1 MKTSDM
7 RAKARAIF
15 GSAVAEPM
23 PNQPNGAKALQQRA
37 NARPIPTYKVGG
49 VVKKPMPAASAASG
63 NRMAKQEAD
72 EMRFM
77 DMMDK
82 KKKSAMPSP
91 AASAAS
97 GNRMAREEGA
107 EMRKMKMAKGG
118 KLPDLT
124 GDGKVTR
131 ADVLKGRGVKGF
143 SKGGMEKG
151 GMPKGAS
158 KNKGPVRKY
167 GEGGLPMGQ
176 ATAAYGAR
184 LREEVKRG
192 NMTNAQ
198 AQALHNANIKNK
210 MAEMARRTAGRELPT
225 QTGAQQAA
233 AAYRDTGARLNEQVK
248 AGQITPQQA
257 TAMARP
263 AFMATT
269 KNSPI
274 VQSTM
279 AQAAVPPLQRAKG
292 GKVQTSSDT
301 ARKLASEM
309 GGMKKGGKVKP
320 VELDMKMLEEMSR
333 PKMSL
338 PNLESKVA
346 EARNLNTVRAK
357 ETSDATKKQ
366 SFKEAFAEARR
377 DQGANG
383 VFTWRGNTYNTK
395 MAGETSKAAPARA
408 AAPARGG
415 PPAAAAPTTSGMSDV
430 EIRNFTKGLNAD
442 ADSSIAAANPTRA
455 AAAPVKPRVGLRNTE
470 LGSYFADILDKERA
484 RNAESNKKLVER
496 YNSEGRPRLA
506 KAVSFLSGA
515 EYAKGGKV
523 KEAKPKNG
531 LAVMIAI
538 GKPMKPAKKMNGGP
552 MAERSTDMESSKV
565 TRNMAM
571 GGDPMG
577 YMDGGAPMGYAAGG
591 AGKTRKGQAPI
602 KKAQGGA
609 AKVRKGM
616 MTPEG
621 DIINAM
627 NKMRGK

>member
-1 MKTSDM
+1 MKMTDL

-15 GSAVAEPM
+15 GPAFAEPM

-49 VVKKPMPAASAASG
+49 PVKKPMPTPAASAASG
-63 NRMAKQEAD
+63 NRMSREEAD

-77 DMMDK
+77 EMMEK
-82 KKKSAMPSP
+82 KKRPSMPSP

-107 EMRKMKMAKGG
+107 EMRKMKMKDGG

-143 SKGGMEKG
+143 
-151 GMPKGAS
+151 
-158 KNKGPVRKY
+158 
-167 GEGGLPMGQ
+167 
-176 ATAAYGAR
+176 
-184 LREEVKRG
+184 
-192 NMTNAQ
+192 
-198 AQALHNANIKNK
+198 
-210 MAEMARRTAGRELPT
+210 
-225 QTGAQQAA
+225 
-233 AAYRDTGARLNEQVK
+233 
-248 AGQITPQQA
+248 
-257 TAMARP
+257 
-263 AFMATT
+263 
-269 KNSPI
+269 
-274 VQSTM
+274 
-279 AQAAVPPLQRAKG
+279 AKG
-292 GKVQTSSDT
+292 GVQTSSDT

-333 PKMSL
+333 PRAPL
-338 PNLESKVA
+338 PNLENRVA

-357 ETSDATKKQ
+357 ETSDAAKSK

-377 DQGANG
+377 DQGPNG

-395 MAGETSKAAPARA
+395 MAGETSKGAPARA
-408 AAPARGG
+408 AAPAPTRAATA
-415 PPAAAAPTTSGMSDV
+415 PTPTPAAAAPASRPAATPTPTPTPTAARAAPASSSMSSV
-430 EIRNFTKGLNAD
+430 IRNLDSGFDLD
-442 ADSSIAAANPTRA
+442 ALAKKKMAESKDSFFNSPMNIEQAREAVRAEAEMQRRRSANRAQVEKSKASLAAGRKANP
-455 AAAPVKPRVGLRNTE
+455 
-470 LGSYFADILDKERA
+470 D
-484 RNAESNKKLVER
+484 LVSR
-496 YNSEGRPRLA
+496 FVDMTMNPGY
-506 KAVSFLSGA
+506 K
-515 EYAKGGKV
+515 KGGKV
-523 KEAKPKNG
+523 KEPKPKDG

-552 MAERSTDMESSKV
+552 MAAGSMDREASKV
-565 TRNMAM
+565 TREMAM

-577 YMDGGAPMGYAAGG
+577 YMGGGSPMGYAAGG

>member
-1 MKTSDM
+1 MKMTDL

-15 GSAVAEPM
+15 GPAFAEPM

-49 VVKKPMPAASAASG
+49 VVKKPMPTPGESMKSG
-63 NRMAKQEAD
+63 NRMSKQEGD

-77 DMMDK
+77 DMMEK
-82 KKKSAMPSP
+82 KKRPMPTP
-91 AASAAS
+91 AESVKS

-107 EMRKMKMAKGG
+107 EMKKMKMK
-118 KLPDLT
+118 T
-124 GDGKVTR
+124 
-131 ADVLKGRGVKGF
+131 
-143 SKGGMEKG
+143 
-151 GMPKGAS
+151 
-158 KNKGPVRKY
+158 
-167 GEGGLPMGQ
+167 
-176 ATAAYGAR
+176 
-184 LREEVKRG
+184 
-192 NMTNAQ
+192 
-198 AQALHNANIKNK
+198 
-210 MAEMARRTAGRELPT
+210 
-225 QTGAQQAA
+225 
-233 AAYRDTGARLNEQVK
+233 
-248 AGQITPQQA
+248 
-257 TAMARP
+257 
-263 AFMATT
+263 
-269 KNSPI
+269 
-274 VQSTM
+274 
-279 AQAAVPPLQRAKG
+279 G

-333 PKMSL
+333 PKMSM
-338 PNLESKVA
+338 PNLENRVA

-357 ETSDATKKQ
+357 ETSDAAKGK

-377 DQGANG
+377 DQGPNG

-395 MAGETSKAAPARA
+395 MAGETSKGAPARA
-408 AAPARGG
+408 AAPARAI
-415 PPAAAAPTTSGMSDV
+415 PPAAAPASRPAAPAAGAPASRPPATPPAAPRAGAPAAPANRPGNASSSMSSV
-430 EIRNFTKGLNAD
+430 IRNLDSGFDLDALAKKKMAESKDSFFNSPMNIEQAREAVRAEAEMQRRRSANRAQVEKTKASL
-442 ADSSIAAANPTRA
+442 AAGRKANP
-455 AAAPVKPRVGLRNTE
+455 
-470 LGSYFADILDKERA
+470 D
-484 RNAESNKKLVER
+484 LVSR
-496 YNSEGRPRLA
+496 FVDMTMNPGY
-506 KAVSFLSGA
+506 K
-515 EYAKGGKV
+515 KGGKV
-523 KEAKPKNG
+523 KEPKPKNG

-552 MAERSTDMESSKV
+552 MAAGSMDREASKV
-565 TRNMAM
+565 TREMAM

-577 YMDGGAPMGYAAGG
+577 YMDGGSPMGYAAGG